1 MSNHDE
7 SYEDLLTRCAF
18 IFWQIGYLP
27 EDYQAKLSSHGMT
40 YTEFCAMAMMFHPEL
55 TEPNQ

>member
-1 MSNHDE
+1 MSNRDFQ
-7 SYEDLLTRCAF
+7 YEDLLTRCAF

-27 EDYQAKLSSHGMT
+27 EDYQKKLAKHGMK
-40 YTEFCAMAMMFHPEL
+40 YDEFCAMAMMFHPEL